1 VSRAPLVVV
10 GDVLLDREVL
20 GTVERLC
27 PEAPV
32 PVLDQSEMFDRPGGA
47 GLAALFAA
55 SAVSGRGPVAG
66 GEHIVPGRPARE
78 VVLVG
83 AISADESGDRIREL
97 IGRSGVLLVEIPA
110 PGPTPEKIRM
120 RAGGSLLMRLDRGG
134 AGGIGPVPA
143 EAVSA
148 IHAAGA
154 ILVSDY
160 GRGVTA
166 DQRIR
171 GALTDRAQ
179 GVPVVWDP
187 HSRGGHPVAA
197 TRLVVPNRSE
207 AAGFVTAKVGGAHSG
222 EWPLAT
228 APYGRPAQVRHP
240 VAAHAA
246 PAAGTAGSAG
256 NFGNA
261 TNGNATNGNATNG
274 NATNGNATNGNATT
288 GNASTGNGHNGNDHN
303 GNGHRDA
310 ATADLAQTAGLAV
323 RLRRYW
329 GAGAVAITLAER
341 GAVLS
346 DGVHPPLLVPTPFS
360 ARGDSCGA
368 GDRFAS
374 MAIASLSEGS
384 SVLDAVTA
392 GVAAAT
398 AYVAAGGVLALCPEI
413 HTRAEDKTKIGTTSG
428 KLWP

>member
-1 VSRAPLVVV
+1 VSRPPLVVV

-32 PVLDQSEMFDRPGGA
+32 PVLDQSEVLDRPGGA

-83 AISADESGDRIREL
+83 GISADESGDRIREL

-120 RAGGSLLMRLDRGG
+120 RAGESLLMRLDRGG
-134 AGGIGPVPA
+134 AGGIGTVPA

-207 AAGFVTAKVGGAHSG
+207 ATGFVTAKLGATHSG

-228 APYGRPAQVRHP
+228 APYTRPAQVRHP
-240 VAAHAA
+240 VAGHAAPAPAHAA
-246 PAAGTAGSAG
+246 PAPAHAASAAG
-256 NFGNA
+256 NG
-261 TNGNATNGNATNG
+261 GEP
-274 NATNGNATNGNATT
+274 
-288 GNASTGNGHNGNDHN
+288 GNGSGPNGGGPN
-303 GNGHRDA
+303 GGGPNGS
-310 ATADLAQTAGLAV
+310 G
-323 RLRRYW
+323 
-329 GAGAVAITLAER
+329 
-341 GAVLS
+341 
-346 DGVHPPLLVPTPFS
+346 P
-360 ARGDSCGA
+360 
-368 GDRFAS
+368 
-374 MAIASLSEGS
+374 
-384 SVLDAVTA
+384 
-392 GVAAAT
+392 
-398 AYVAAGGVLALCPEI
+398 
-413 HTRAEDKTKIGTTSG
+413 KIGRAHV
-428 KLWP
+428 

>member
-20 GTVERLC
+20 GTVDRLC

-32 PVLDQSEMFDRPGGA
+32 PVLDQSEVLDRPGGA

-55 SAVSGRGPVAG
+55 SAVAGRGPVAG

-78 VVLVG
+78 VVLIA
-83 AISADESGDRIREL
+83 AISADDAGDRIREL
-97 IGRSGVLLVEIPA
+97 IVRSGVRLIEIPL

-120 RAGGSLLMRLDRGG
+120 RAGGNLLLRLDRGG
-134 AGGIGPVPA
+134 ASGIGPIPA

-148 IHAAGA
+148 IRAAGA

-160 GRGVTA
+160 GRGVTT
-166 DQRIR
+166 DQQVRA
-171 GALTDRAQ
+171 ALTDRAQ

-187 HSRGGHPVAA
+187 HWRGGHPVAA
-197 TRLVVPNRSE
+197 TRLVVPNRAE
-207 AAGFVTAKVGGAHSG
+207 ATGFVTAKLGSAHSG

-228 APYGRPAQVRHP
+228 AAFERTQVRHP
-240 VAAHAA
+240 VAANAA
-246 PAAGTAGSAG
+246 TSVSANAAAYAGPVGG
-256 NFGNA
+256 NGGNA
-261 TNGNATNGNATNG
+261 GPVGG
-274 NATNGNATNGNATT
+274 T
-288 GNASTGNGHNGNDHN
+288 GGNGGTDYNRNGHN
-303 GNGHRDA
+303 GNGHRDPA
-310 ATADLAQTAGLAV
+310 VTDLAQTAGMAV
-323 RLRRYW
+323 RLRRFW
-329 GAGAVAITLAER
+329 GAGAVAITLAEQ

-360 ARGDSCGA
+360 TRGDSCGA

-374 MAIASLSEGS
+374 MAVASLSEGS

-392 GVAAAT
+392 AVSAAT

-413 HTRAEDKTKIGTTSG
+413 HTRTEDRVKIGTTTAG
-428 KLWP
+428 LAPRATPGGPRPAAGRLWP

>member
-1 VSRAPLVVV
+1 VSRPPLVVV

-32 PVLDQSEMFDRPGGA
+32 PVLDQSEVLDRPGGA
-47 GLAALFAA
+47 GLAALFVA

-83 AISADESGDRIREL
+83 GISADESGDRIREL

-110 PGPTPEKIRM
+110 PGPTPEKIRL
-120 RAGGSLLMRLDRGG
+120 RAGESLLMRLDRGG
-134 AGGIGPVPA
+134 AGGIGTVPA

-207 AAGFVTAKVGGAHSG
+207 ATGFVTAKLGATHSG

-228 APYGRPAQVRHP
+228 ASYTRPAQVRHP
-240 VAAHAA
+240 VPAHAAPVPAHAA
-246 PAAGTAGSAG
+246 PAAGNGSEPGTG
-256 NFGNA
+256 NGYSGN
-261 TNGNATNGNATNG
+261 GHS
-274 NATNGNATNGNATT
+274 
-288 GNASTGNGHNGNDHN
+288 GNASNGTGSNGTGR
-303 GNGHRDA
+303 RDP
-310 ATADLAQTAGLAV
+310 ATAELAQTAGMAV

-329 GAGAVAITLAER
+329 GAGAVAITLADR

-368 GDRFAS
+368 GDRFVS
-374 MAIASLSEGS
+374 MAVASLSEGS

-398 AYVAAGGVLALCPEI
+398 AYVAAGGILALCPEI
-413 HTRAEDKTKIGTTSG
+413 HSHADGLIGTTSG
-428 KLWP
+428 NLWP

>member
-32 PVLDQSEMFDRPGGA
+32 PVLDQSEVLDRPGGA

-97 IGRSGVLLVEIPA
+97 IGRSGVLLIEIPA

-120 RAGGSLLMRLDRGG
+120 RAGESLLMRLDRGG
-134 AGGIGPVPA
+134 AGGIGTVPA

-207 AAGFVTAKVGGAHSG
+207 AAGFVTAKLGAVHSG

-228 APYGRPAQVRHP
+228 APYTRPAQVRHP

-246 PAAGTAGSAG
+246 QVAG
-256 NFGNA
+256 NGSDLSN
-261 TNGNATNGNATNG
+261 
-274 NATNGNATNGNATT
+274 
-288 GNASTGNGHNGNDHN
+288 GNGHSGNGHS
-303 GNGHRDA
+303 GNGHRDP
-310 ATADLAQTAGLAV
+310 ATADLAHTAGMAV

-346 DGVHPPLLVPTPFS
+346 DGVHPPLLVPTPFG

-368 GDRFAS
+368 GDRFVS

-413 HTRAEDKTKIGTTSG
+413 HDRPKIGTTSG
-428 KLWP
+428 KSWP

>member
-32 PVLDQSEMFDRPGGA
+32 PVLDQSEVLDRPGGA

-66 GEHIVPGRPARE
+66 GEHIVPGRPARQ

-97 IGRSGVLLVEIPA
+97 IGRSGVHLVEIPA
-110 PGPTPEKIRM
+110 PGPTPERVRM
-120 RAGGSLLMRLDRGG
+120 RAGESLLMRLDRGG
-134 AGGIGPVPA
+134 VGGIGPVPA

-187 HSRGGHPVAA
+187 HSGGGHPVAA

-207 AAGFVTAKVGGAHSG
+207 AASFVTAKLGGAHSG

-240 VAAHAA
+240 VATHTA
-246 PAAGTAGSAG
+246 PVAGTAGNLSNAI
-256 NFGNA
+256 NA
-261 TNGNATNGNATNG
+261 TNGNGR
-274 NATNGNATNGNATT
+274 
-288 GNASTGNGHNGNDHN
+288 N
-303 GNGHRDA
+303 GNGHRDP
-310 ATADLAQTAGLAV
+310 ATADLAQTAGMAV
-323 RLRRYW
+323 RLRRFW

-413 HTRAEDKTKIGTTSG
+413 HTRTQGAGNPKIVTTSG